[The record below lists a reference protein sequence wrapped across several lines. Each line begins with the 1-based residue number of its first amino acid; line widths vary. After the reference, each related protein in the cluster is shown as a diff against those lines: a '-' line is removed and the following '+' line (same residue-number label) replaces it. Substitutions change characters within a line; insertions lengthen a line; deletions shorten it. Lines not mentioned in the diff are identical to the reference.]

1 MSESLLETRLNG
13 TVDWFEAGSAV
24 FEGVTE
30 DPASLPPLNDR
41 QAQRSWLAGFLASCP
56 YGWSARG
63 FI

>member
-1 MSESLLETRLNG
+1 MVKLE
-13 TVDWFEAGSAV
+13 WFNAGSAV

-30 DPASLPPLNDR
+30 DPASFPPLNDR